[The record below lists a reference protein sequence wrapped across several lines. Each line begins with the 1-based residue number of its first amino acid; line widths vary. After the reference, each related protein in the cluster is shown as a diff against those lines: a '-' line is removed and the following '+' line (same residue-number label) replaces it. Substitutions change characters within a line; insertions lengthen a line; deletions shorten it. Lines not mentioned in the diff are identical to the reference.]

1 MVPRLTAWVGL
12 TAVIILAHKPHWE
25 SGNPQATPRHFLSE
39 LSNIGRQFIPSEP
52 IIIFAV
58 LQVAGHPAKKPSV
71 WIKRVEFVRRY
82 QKIKEF
88 WLPLKAESITQV
100 RIFGKNILAIDWLC
114 CTNLS
119 EELQMQ

>member
-1 MVPRLTAWVGL
+1 
-12 TAVIILAHKPHWE
+12 
-25 SGNPQATPRHFLSE
+25 

-58 LQVAGHPAKKPSV
+58 LQVAGHPAKKTSV

-88 WLPLKAESITQV
+88 WLPLKTESITQV
-100 RIFGKNILAIDWLC
+100 RIFGKNILAIDYDQYEI
-114 CTNLS
+114 T
-119 EELQMQ
+119 QVGGAMP

>member
-1 MVPRLTAWVGL
+1 
-12 TAVIILAHKPHWE
+12 
-25 SGNPQATPRHFLSE
+25 

-58 LQVAGHPAKKPSV
+58 LQVAGHPAKKTSV

-88 WLPLKAESITQV
+88 WLPLKTEYITQV
-100 RIFGKNILAIDWLC
+100 RIFGKNILAIDYDQYEI
-114 CTNLS
+114 T
-119 EELQMQ
+119 QVGGAMP